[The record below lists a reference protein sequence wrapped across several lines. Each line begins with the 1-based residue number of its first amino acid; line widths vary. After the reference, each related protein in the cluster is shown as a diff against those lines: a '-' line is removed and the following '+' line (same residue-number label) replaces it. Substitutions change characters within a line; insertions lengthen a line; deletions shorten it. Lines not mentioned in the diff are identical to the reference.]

1 MVAGPTAGRVL
12 AEYGA
17 EVLKINNPRLL
28 DNFTALAGYETQYNG
43 KKTIF
48 LDLKSEEGRA
58 VMEDLIKEYDIF
70 HCNFAQAAYQHL
82 HYTED
87 ELLQR
92 NPKMI
97 LSQINIHSLGG
108 GREWYRGHEDLGEAI
123 TGMSVRYSG
132 TYRPQT
138 LSLLVLD
145 HLTGQMSV
153 LGVLLALYDR
163 MKTGLPQRTQ
173 SCLSRSSTWAQ
184 IPFMLS
190 YSGKVWDEPAG
201 PKATGYGP
209 LNRIFKAS
217 DREFFLYSSP
227 EELKK
232 IPELSGLPDDAE
244 AAAEA
249 LEGIF
254 AEKDRGY
261 WLKLLG
267 ENGIPSAPC
276 RLFKLEFAGD
286 EYAFERGIARIEDHP
301 GIGVLRTTHC
311 GPRLSLTPPHPCYPS
326 HMPGM
331 DTEEFMAEYRS
342 LYCNNAVK
350 E

>member
-1 MVAGPTAGRVL
+1 RSYPTLDRVAEL
-12 AEYGA
+12 LIQKDFS
-17 EVLKINNPRLL
+17 LK
-28 DNFTALAGYETQYNG
+28 LAGHTDSKGSMKANMALS
-43 KKTIF
+43 KA
-48 LDLKSEEGRA
+48 R
-58 VMEDLIKEYDIF
+58 
-70 HCNFAQAAYQHL
+70 AQAVKNY
-82 HYTED
+82 
-87 ELLQR
+87 
-92 NPKMI
+92 
-97 LSQINIHSLGG
+97 
-108 GREWYRGHEDLGEAI
+108 
-123 TGMSVRYSG
+123 
-132 TYRPQT
+132 
-138 LSLLVLD
+138 LVSK
-145 HLTGQMSV
+145 G
-153 LGVLLALYDR
+153 ANA
-163 MKTGLPQRTQ
+163 
-173 SCLSRSSTWAQ
+173 SR
-184 IPFMLS
+184 I
-190 YSGKVWDEPAG
+190 E
-201 PKATGYGP
+201 ATGYGP
-209 LNRIFKAS
+209 LNRIFKAA

-232 IPELSGLPDDAE
+232 IPELSGLPDDEE

-311 GPRLSLTPPHPCYPS
+311 GPRLSLTPPQPCYPS